1 MFLFMVMIP
10 PLPKSNV
17 DVDSSL
23 YPRTVQP
30 DEEEEEE
37 EEEEDLVDAE
47 GDVIG
52 GDSVPTPMDNVQSVM
67 EKVSFY
73 SNKLYLHARK
83 EDEEKERG
91 VRKYSRKLMRLMK
104 RFQNNQQ
111 EKSL

>member
-1 MFLFMVMIP
+1 MVMVR
-10 PLPKSNV
+10 PLPKFEI

-30 DEEEEEE
+30 EEEEEE
-37 EEEEDLVDAE
+37 EGEEEEFVDAE
-47 GDVIG
+47 GDVSG

-104 RFQNNQQ
+104 RFQKNQQ
-111 EKSL
+111 DKSL